1 MLRPLTPYPE
11 TPRLETGD
19 RLDQPTFHR
28 LYEEMPGNFKAE
40 LIQGTVIVPSPL
52 RPNHGKTHGLV
63 MGWLMAYHAATPGTD
78 MFDNTTAL
86 LPPDDE
92 PQPDAMLIIKP
103 DHGGQTRD
111 EDGYLAGAP
120 ELIVEVASSSISYD
134 LHAKYDT
141 YRQEGVREYVVVVLK
156 EREVRWFALELGRFV
171 PLPAD
176 EDGIYRSKVFPGLW
190 LDAAALLAG
199 DARQM
204 LDVVERGIATP
215 EHAAF
220 VERLRGP
227 AQA

>member
-1 MLRPLTPYPE
+1 MLRPLTPYAE

-28 LYEEMPGNFKAE
+28 LYENTPKGFKAE

-52 RPNHGKTHGLV
+52 RWDHGKPHGLV
-63 MGWLMAYHAATPGTD
+63 MGWLTAYYAATPGAD
-78 MFDNTTAL
+78 LADNATVL

-92 PQPDAMLIIKP
+92 PQPDATLIIEP
-103 DHGGQTRD
+103 AHGGQTRND
-111 EDGYLAGAP
+111 DGYVAGAP
-120 ELIVEVASSSISYD
+120 ELIVEVASSSVSYD
-134 LHAKYDT
+134 LHTKYET
-141 YRQEGVREYVVVVLK
+141 YQQQGVREYVVVVLRD
-156 EREVRWFALELGRFV
+156 REVRWFVLDQGRFV

-176 EDGIYRSKVFPGLW
+176 EDGVFRSRVFPGLW

-220 VERLRGP
+220 VERLRGS